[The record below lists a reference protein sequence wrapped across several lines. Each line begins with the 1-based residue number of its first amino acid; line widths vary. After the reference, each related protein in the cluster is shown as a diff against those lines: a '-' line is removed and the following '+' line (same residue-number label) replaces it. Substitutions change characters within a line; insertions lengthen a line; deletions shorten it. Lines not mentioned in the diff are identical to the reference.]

1 MAEAAKFNGIGPE
14 WNPDWFLTDEQKDLQ
29 ARLIELCNTI
39 LHPNAIEFDQTYEY
53 PRRNMEVL
61 ASMGLLA
68 LHVPKKYGGLGEN
81 HVCVAMVLETIGR
94 YGCPSTALVY
104 TMHLLSV
111 SALLFRAEGNP
122 EIEAVLRRLNDDV
135 FIGTA
140 SYSDP
145 ETGSHFWYPMASKA
159 EKTDDGW
166 RVHKKS
172 SWTTSGGFADFYV
185 AQTSSPDFNGDFANL
200 SVFLLMKD
208 EIVTGESN
216 WSAMGMR
223 GNQSGPI
230 EINGVEVNKDR
241 MVGFPGDGATSND
254 EALDPIGLTMFA
266 ASYNGIAL
274 AAMDIA
280 KGQTTRK
287 VHKDVGMRVAD
298 YPTIQDYVG
307 ECLMDTEA
315 SRLYTFGVA
324 QALDQ
329 VTDNCDWT
337 RHGREPDWT
346 PRTDLLHWTWMSKF
360 ISCKNVYNVLD
371 KMLQACG
378 GSGYKTSLGLE
389 RLLRDGKAGWVM
401 GPTNEVLRQF
411 VGKAALLGMESLDY
425 WNQVVNQGML
435 DGEIKKLD
443 DDAKRELIAKL
454 SAELEKEA
462 AE

>member
-1 MAEAAKFNGIGPE
+1 MAEAAEFNGIGPE
-14 WNPDWFLTDEQKDLQ
+14 WNPDWFLTDEQKDLR
-29 ARLIELCNTI
+29 ARLIELCNTT
-39 LHPNAIEFDQTYEY
+39 LHPNAIEFDKTYEY
-53 PRRNMEVL
+53 PRRNMEAL

-68 LHVPKKYGGLGEN
+68 LHVPKKYGGMGEN

-94 YGCPSTALVY
+94 YGCPSTALVF
-104 TMHLLSV
+104 TMS
-111 SALLFRAEGNP
+111 
-122 EIEAVLRRLNDDV
+122 
-135 FIGTA
+135 
-140 SYSDP
+140 
-145 ETGSHFWYPMASKA
+145 SKA
-159 EKTDDGW
+159 EKTDTGW
-166 RVHKKS
+166 RVNKKS
-172 SWTTSGGFADFYV
+172 SWTTSGGYADFYV

-208 EIVTGESN
+208 EIVSHEST

-230 EINGVEVNKDR
+230 EINGVEVSNDR

-401 GPTNEVLRQF
+401 GPTNEILRQF

-425 WNQVVNQGML
+425 WNQVVNQGAL
-435 DGEIKKLD
+435 DNEVKKLD
-443 DDAKRELIAKL
+443 DDAKRALITKL

>member
-1 MAEAAKFNGIGPE
+1 
-14 WNPDWFLTDEQKDLQ
+14 
-29 ARLIELCNTI
+29 
-39 LHPNAIEFDQTYEY
+39 
-53 PRRNMEVL
+53 
-61 ASMGLLA
+61 
-68 LHVPKKYGGLGEN
+68 
-81 HVCVAMVLETIGR
+81 
-94 YGCPSTALVY
+94 
-104 TMHLLSV
+104 
-111 SALLFRAEGNP
+111 
-122 EIEAVLRRLNDDV
+122 
-135 FIGTA
+135 
-140 SYSDP
+140 
-145 ETGSHFWYPMASKA
+145 
-159 EKTDDGW
+159 
-166 RVHKKS
+166 
-172 SWTTSGGFADFYV
+172 
-185 AQTSSPDFNGDFANL
+185 
-200 SVFLLMKD
+200 MKD